1 MMLDPARLPRL
12 TVAAIVPDGE
22 RYLLVEE
29 RIGGRHVLNQP
40 AGHVDPGEGVLAA
53 VVRETLEETGWQVE
67 PEAVLGIHQLV
78 LPHIHYVRLAILCR
92 AVGAD
97 PTHPLDSEIIRPH
110 WLRRAEIAAHEV
122 PCRSPLVLRC
132 IDEHRSGR
140 RFPLDLIAAPIR

>member
-1 MMLDPARLPRL
+1 MLDTARLPRV
-12 TVAAIVPDGE
+12 TVAAIVPEGT

-78 LPHIHYVRLAILCR
+78 LPQIHYVRIAILCR
-92 AVGAD
+92 PIGHD
-97 PTHPLDSEIIRPH
+97 PARPLDAEIIRPH
-110 WLRRAEIAAHEV
+110 WLTRAEIETHAV

-140 RFPLDLIAAPIR
+140 RFPLELIAEVQ